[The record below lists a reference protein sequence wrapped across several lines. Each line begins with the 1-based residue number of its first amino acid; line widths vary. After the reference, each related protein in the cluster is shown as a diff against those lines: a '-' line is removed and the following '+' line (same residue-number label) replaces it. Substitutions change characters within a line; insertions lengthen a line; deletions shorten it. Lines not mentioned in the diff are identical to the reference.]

1 MENDYLHIKFY
12 NNRLKGY
19 ARRLRKNSTLSEVI
33 LWSKVLSKKRLLGL
47 QFNRQKPLLNY
58 IVDFICK
65 EEKIIVEIDG
75 VTHNEKKTRDND
87 FKRQMELESLG
98 FKVIRFSDAEV
109 LFNLEG
115 VKTSLEKFIIENRN
129 APPPDHLKEG
139 E

>member
-65 EEKIIVEIDG
+65 EEKIIVEVDG
-75 VTHNEKKTRDND
+75 VTHNEKKVIEND

-98 FKVIRFSDAEV
+98 FKVIRFTDAEV
-109 LFNLEG
+109 LYNLEG
-115 VKTSLEKFIIENRN
+115 VKTYLEKFIIENRKCTS
-129 APPPDHLKEG
+129 P
-139 E
+139 